1 MPVSTW
7 GRAFW
12 KQDPSQNIPSRRHM
26 RLSYISGEVLPPFC
40 GGDACVI
47 SETEKDSIQ
56 ETREEERR

>member
-1 MPVSTW
+1 MHKIVQI
-7 GRAFW
+7 GRFSCA
-12 KQDPSQNIPSRRHM
+12 SRRHM